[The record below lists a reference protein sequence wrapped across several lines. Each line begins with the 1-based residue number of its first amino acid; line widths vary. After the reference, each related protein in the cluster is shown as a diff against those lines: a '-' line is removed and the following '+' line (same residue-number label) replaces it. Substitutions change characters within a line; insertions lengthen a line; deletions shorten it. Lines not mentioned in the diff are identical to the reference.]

1 MKKRILIFTFILFC
15 LSGCG
20 KVTTED
26 LLGGTWHPTKGYQG
40 GKVRGEADCPLFE
53 TGIHFIDEEKLHID
67 GIEENFE
74 YKIETMDAQDY
85 LYIHR
90 PTSSLIRKYPIKKI
104 SKDEIGVGDEDD
116 SSTMSCVLER
126 NDKNE

>member
-1 MKKRILIFTFILFC
+1 MKKMGCFIGMLLLLVGCSSVNQEYLI
-15 LSGCG
+15 
-20 KVTTED
+20 
-26 LLGGTWHPTKGYQG
+26 GGTWHPTKGYQG
-40 GKVRGEADCPLFE
+40 GKVQGEADCPLFE
-53 TGIHFIDEEKLHID
+53 TGIQFIDEEKLHID

-74 YKIETMDAQDY
+74 YKIETMNAQDY